1 MSQEKNIE
9 LVRGAFARMTIP
21 GDPGTMI
28 AASGPDFEMHL
39 VGMGGGPAHYAG
51 ADGIREFFHDVA
63 ESWESFRFEA
73 TDLRDL
79 GDSVLVLA
87 DVRGRG
93 RVSGV
98 EVDDRWGWI
107 IECKTWERCQ
117 SARVPL
123 PARSTRG
130 RRASGIGAMD
140 QLSLGVFAGS
150 RKEHELMLPIHPLQ
164 LA

>member
-1 MSQEKNIE
+1 MSQENIE
-9 LVRGAFARMTIP
+9 LVRGAFAVMTIP
-21 GDPGTMI
+21 GDPGPMI

-51 ADGIREFFHDVA
+51 ADGIREFFRDVA

-107 IECKTWERCQ
+107 IECRHG
-117 SARVPL
+117 SAANL
-123 PARSTRG
+123 RG
-130 RRASGIGAMD
+130 YLD
-140 QLSLGVFAGS
+140 QREALEAAG
-150 RKEHELMLPIHPLQ
+150 LQ
-164 LA
+164 E

>member
-1 MSQEKNIE
+1 MSQENIE
-9 LVRGAFARMTIP
+9 LVRGAFAVITIP
-21 GDPGTMI
+21 GDPGPMI

-51 ADGIREFFHDVA
+51 ADGIREFFRDVA

-79 GDSVLVLA
+79 GDFVLVLA
-87 DVRGRG
+87 DVSGRG

-107 IECKTWERCQ
+107 VEFDMG
-117 SARVPL
+117 AL
-123 PARSTRG
+123 PTC
-130 RRASGIGAMD
+130 
-140 QLSLGVFAGS
+140 AGS
-150 RKEHELMLPIHPLQ
+150 LTSAKHSKPRGFGYRGHGPTLPRSLRRLPQ
-164 LA
+164 GARAAAADPSAAAR